1 MKNMRRS
8 LSALILAL
16 ILALG
21 LGGSALADSLSLEG
35 KVVPAASVPVYA
47 AIGGTVS
54 EVIAQVGQEVAPG
67 DALYSLKTGKVYAQ
81 AAGTVTGVFG
91 EPGDDAAQV
100 AQRYGAVMYLEEAS
114 VFSVSASTDN
124 AYNATEN
131 KFVHVGET
139 VYLQCRSSQDRK
151 GEGTVTGVEGT
162 GYTVK
167 VTAGS
172 FMPGDSVDVFRDEAH
187 TSSRRIGRGTV
198 SRATPVA
205 VKGSG
210 SVLKIHVQNGD
221 FVERGEVLFETV
233 EGVLDGL
240 YAPDNQVLSP
250 TKGIVSSID
259 KNSGESLAKGDTLLK
274 LVPSDSLRV
283 EFLVQEADVFT
294 LQVGQKVRMELY
306 WDTEQGRYYEGE
318 VTRISHIQE
327 TTTDSSTTDRK
338 SYKAYASI
346 TPDERIRVG
355 MSVVLT
361 VEGTETAETTETAD
375 AISADGD

>member
-21 LGGSALADSLSLEG
+21 LSGSALADSLSLEG

-198 SRATPVA
+198 SRVNPTAVTATGAIVRFAVA
-205 VKGSG
+205 D
-210 SVLKIHVQNGD
+210 GD
-221 FVERGEVLFETV
+221 KVERGQLLLETLD
-233 EGVLDGL
+233 GSFDGL
-240 YAPDNQVLSP
+240 YM
-250 TKGIVSSID
+250 
-259 KNSGESLAKGDTLLK
+259 SGETQTAGQAGVVGSLSASQGSPVQKGAVVAVIYPLDTMRVEA
-274 LVPSDSLRV
+274 LVPEDSR
-283 EFLVQEADVFT
+283 
-294 LQVGQKVRMELY
+294 GQIKAGDKVRIELQAEEARTY
-306 WDTEQGRYYEGE
+306 TGEVVLVSAVAEQGTGE
-318 VTRISHIQE
+318 V
-327 TTTDSSTTDRK
+327 
-338 SYKAYASI
+338 SYKVLVDF
-346 TPDERIRVG
+346 TPDEAVYFG
-355 MSVVLT
+355 MGVV
-361 VEGTETAETTETAD
+361 VTTPEEEAD
-375 AISADGD
+375 ADGE